1 MNSMGFSVTLDKK
14 LNKYWS
20 AGIGYT
26 YLHIN
31 ALSATENTNNNGSLP
46 KVRLIST

>member
-20 AGIGYT
+20 AGIAGIHT
-26 YLHIN
+26 
-31 ALSATENTNNNGSLP
+31 
-46 KVRLIST
+46 STSTR